1 MLCVLIVDD
10 ESYVREG
17 IARRLNWQEMGF
29 DHVYT
34 ASQADEALELA
45 RSVQPD
51 LVISDVRMPQMNG
64 LNMFGQM
71 MNILPHVK
79 VIFISAYSEIEYYRA
94 AMKMK
99 AVSFVE
105 KPVIPEEL
113 SEQVRRAALLIHAEG
128 ADRKQEREENQVV
141 TFIRREIEEHYAN
154 PNFSLA
160 HLAQRLHLSENYI
173 STLYKKETGSTIS
186 ASIDTVRMEHAKILL
201 RDPRNRISDVSRMV
215 GIESTDYFSR
225 RFRLYTGQTPSAYR
239 R

>member
-17 IARRLNWQEMGF
+17 IARRIAWQQMGF

-34 ASQADEALELA
+34 ASQADEALKLA
-45 RSVQPD
+45 GSVHPD
-51 LVISDVRMPQMNG
+51 LVISDVRMPHMNG
-64 LNMFGQM
+64 LDMFRHMTQ
-71 MNILPHVK
+71 ILPNAK

-105 KPVIPEEL
+105 KPVILEEL
-113 SEQVRRAALLIHAEG
+113 SEQIARAALLIQAEG
-128 ADRKQEREENQVV
+128 SARKPEPEANQVV
-141 TFIRREIEEHYAN
+141 TFIRREIEEHYAD
-154 PNFSLA
+154 PDFSLA

-186 ASIDTVRMEHAKILL
+186 ASIDAVRMEHAKALL

-215 GIESTDYFSR
+215 GIENTDYFSR

>member
-17 IARRLNWQEMGF
+17 IARRLKWQEMGF

-64 LNMFGQM
+64 LDMFRQM
-71 MNILPHVK
+71 MSILPHVK

-128 ADRKQEREENQVV
+128 TDRKQQREENQVV
-141 TFIRREIEEHYAN
+141 TFIRREIEEHYAD
-154 PNFSLA
+154 PNFSLS

-186 ASIDTVRMEHAKILL
+186 ASIDAVRMEHAKTLL

-215 GIESTDYFSR
+215 GIENTDYFSR